1 MLTIIFILILNTYFL
16 PGGIIVVVLL
26 LILGLT
32 CTSSS
37 PVGVIGLIEADTL
50 IVGLLVVV
58 GSSSLVA
65 TGVNRDTAGADV
77 VIDTGDCPVVVVVVG
92 PIVITEVILVDIVV
106 IDTGN
111 CPVVADV
118 IVTDGSLGVVVDIGT
133 GDCPVVAVV
142 IVIDGSLG
150 VVVDIGTGDCPVVVV
165 DIATGDCPGDV
176 VIVGR
181 ETGDC
186 PLDCVLTD
194 PGDSDVHTTNGSIV
208 VDIGT
213 GDFPEVV
220 VDIATGDCPGDVVI
234 VDRETGDCPLDSVV
248 TGPGDFDGEG
258 VVSIGDVEGRPVGAA
273 SHWEKVSEVLGSVAW
288 KQNWSSGFPSFI

>member
-1 MLTIIFILILNTYFL
+1 MIFIVFIKLYFL

-26 LILGLT
+26 LILGLN

-37 PVGVIGLIEADTL
+37 PVGIIGLIEADTL
-50 IVGLLVVV
+50 MVGLLVVV

-77 VIDTGDCPVVVVVVG
+77 VIDTGDCPVV
-92 PIVITEVILVDIVV
+92 
-106 IDTGN
+106 
-111 CPVVADV
+111 
-118 IVTDGSLGVVVDIGT
+118 
-133 GDCPVVAVV
+133 AVV
-142 IVIDGSLG
+142 IVTDGSLG

-208 VDIGT
+208 VDICT

-220 VDIATGDCPGDVVI
+220 VDIATGDC
-234 VDRETGDCPLDSVV
+234 
-248 TGPGDFDGEG
+248 
-258 VVSIGDVEGRPVGAA
+258 
-273 SHWEKVSEVLGSVAW
+273 
-288 KQNWSSGFPSFI
+288 

>member
-1 MLTIIFILILNTYFL
+1 MIFILILNTYFL
-16 PGGIIVVVLL
+16 PRGIIIVVLL
-26 LILGLT
+26 LILGLS

-37 PVGVIGLIEADTL
+37 PVGIIGVIEADTL
-50 IVGLLVVV
+50 MVGLLVVV

-65 TGVNRDTAGADV
+65 TGVNRDTAG
-77 VIDTGDCPVVVVVVG
+77 
-92 PIVITEVILVDIVV
+92 
-106 IDTGN
+106 
-111 CPVVADV
+111 ADV

-208 VDIGT
+208 VDICT

-234 VDRETGDCPLDSVV
+234 VGRETGDCPLDCVL
-248 TGPGDFDGEG
+248 TDPGDCDGDG
-258 VVSIGDVEGRPVGAA
+258 VVSSGDVEGRPVGAA
-273 SHWEKVSEVLGSVAW
+273 SHWENVSEVLGSVAW
-288 KQNWSSGFPSFI
+288 KQNWSSVFPSFI

>member
-1 MLTIIFILILNTYFL
+1 MLTMIFILILNTYFL
-16 PGGIIVVVLL
+16 PRGIIIVVLL
-26 LILGLT
+26 LILGLS

-37 PVGVIGLIEADTL
+37 PVGIIGVIEADTL
-50 IVGLLVVV
+50 MVGLLVVV

-77 VIDTGDCPVVVVVVG
+77 VIDTGDCPVV
-92 PIVITEVILVDIVV
+92 
-106 IDTGN
+106 
-111 CPVVADV
+111 ADV
-118 IVTDGSLGVVVDIGT
+118 IVT
-133 GDCPVVAVV
+133 
-142 IVIDGSLG
+142 DGSLG

-176 VIVGR
+176 VIVDIDTGDCPVVADVIVTDGSLGVVVDIGTGDFPEVVVDIATGDCPGDVVIVDR

-234 VDRETGDCPLDSVV
+234 VDRETGDCPLDCVL
-248 TGPGDFDGEG
+248 TDPGDCDGDG
-258 VVSIGDVEGRPVGAA
+258 VVSSGDVEGRPVGAA
-273 SHWEKVSEVLGSVAW
+273 SHWENVSEVLGSVAW

>member
-50 IVGLLVVV
+50 MVGLLVVV

-133 GDCPVVAVV
+133 GDCPVV
-142 IVIDGSLG
+142 
-150 VVVDIGTGDCPVVVV
+150 VV

-181 ETGDC
+181 KTGDC

-194 PGDSDVHTTNGSIV
+194 PGDCD
-208 VDIGT
+208 
-213 GDFPEVV
+213 GD
-220 VDIATGDCPGDVVI
+220 
-234 VDRETGDCPLDSVV
+234 
-248 TGPGDFDGEG
+248 G
-258 VVSIGDVEGRPVGAA
+258 VVSSGDVEGRPVGAA
-273 SHWEKVSEVLGSVAW
+273 SHWENVSEVLGSVAW

>member
-50 IVGLLVVV
+50 MVGLLVVV

-77 VIDTGDCPVVVVVVG
+77 VIDTGDCPVVADV
-92 PIVITEVILVDIVV
+92 IVTDGFPVVDIG
-106 IDTGN
+106 TGD

-118 IVTDGSLGVVVDIGT
+118 IVTDGSPGVVVDIGP
-133 GDCPVVAVV
+133 GDC
-142 IVIDGSLG
+142 
-150 VVVDIGTGDCPVVVV
+150 
-165 DIATGDCPGDV
+165 
-176 VIVGR
+176 
-181 ETGDC
+181 
-186 PLDCVLTD
+186 
-194 PGDSDVHTTNGSIV
+194 
-208 VDIGT
+208 
-213 GDFPEVV
+213 PEVV

-234 VDRETGDCPLDSVV
+234 VDRETGDCPLDCVL
-248 TGPGDFDGEG
+248 TDPGDCDGDG
-258 VVSIGDVEGRPVGAA
+258 VVSSGDVEGRPVGAA
-273 SHWEKVSEVLGSVAW
+273 SHWENVSEVLGSVAW

>member
-50 IVGLLVVV
+50 MVGLLVVV

-77 VIDTGDCPVVVVVVG
+77 VIDTGDCPVV
-92 PIVITEVILVDIVV
+92 
-106 IDTGN
+106 
-111 CPVVADV
+111 ADV
-118 IVTDGSLGVVVDIGT
+118 IVTDGFPVVDIGT
-133 GDCPVVAVV
+133 GDCPVVADV

-150 VVVDIGTGDCPVVVV
+150 V
-165 DIATGDCPGDV
+165 
-176 VIVGR
+176 
-181 ETGDC
+181 
-186 PLDCVLTD
+186 
-194 PGDSDVHTTNGSIV
+194 V

-234 VDRETGDCPLDSVV
+234 VGRKTGDCPLDCVL
-248 TGPGDFDGEG
+248 TDPGDCDGDG
-258 VVSIGDVEGRPVGAA
+258 VVSSGDVEGRPVGAA
-273 SHWEKVSEVLGSVAW
+273 SHWENVSEVLGSVAW